1 MPSTAEFLK
10 TKYDKLHKKIIQ
22 NRGGLS
28 PGSDF
33 DRLQGQIDMISFVIT
48 DLITVISTESKII
61 SDIDSDNDNDNDN
74 NEDELSG
81 TTTCDNCGATVT
93 QNNNGYE
100 CEACESN
107 AC

>member
-10 TKYDKLHKKIIQ
+10 IKYAKLHKKIIQ
-22 NRGGLS
+22 ERNKAS
-28 PGSDF
+28 GSTYA
-33 DRLQGQIDMISFVIT
+33 RLQGQIDIFSFVIT
-48 DLITVISTESKII
+48 DLITILSAESKII
-61 SDIDSDNDNDNDN
+61 SDIDSDNDNDN

-81 TTTCDNCGATVT
+81 TTTCDNCGAAVQ